1 MERKRFKNVAPLRN
15 EKKIVDHSSQGTI
28 QFNIKLTNLK
38 FFSLVDFLV
47 DIVFD
52 GYTIINL
59 NLNNFELVVQTYEVN
74 PLVILSTLPS

>member
-1 MERKRFKNVAPLRN
+1 MRRKILITAVKVLFTSTL
-15 EKKIVDHSSQGTI
+15 SSQT
-28 QFNIKLTNLK
+28 LK

-52 GYTIINL
+52 GYPIINL

-74 PLVILSTLPS
+74 PLVVLSTLPY

>member
-1 MERKRFKNVAPLRN
+1 MLITAVKVLFTSTL
-15 EKKIVDHSSQGTI
+15 SSQT
-28 QFNIKLTNLK
+28 LK